1 MDARCTNVR
10 GEEKH
15 TYCQPGCARMER
27 KRPAGCKQMVNE
39 SRNNGDEMI

>member
-10 GEEKH
+10 GEEA
-15 TYCQPGCARMER
+15 YLL
-27 KRPAGCKQMVNE
+27 PAGVCKDGTKAASGRKQMVNE